1 MNKSIK
7 RIFIV
12 LFICAFVINI
22 TITSYASHIKTY
34 NTGAAEVIGG
44 FVSGSGPFFGLVGV
58 SLLFAGLVCESLSD
72 DPTDGAVEYFVHDCI
87 VNDHFAGTALEYIY
101 ENLEIDENG
110 NINYKQVIDNI
121 NAYVEASN
129 IVISS
134 GSAVSFENGVL
145 RVSRDVFK
153 SISQDIYDV
162 VKAKEPSSFSM
173 LYVNG
178 GVTFG
183 VVRGMRLN
191 IKYNGFN
198 EFMEYLNSNDIPYAV
213 FLSSNGTVYQNFR
226 VLCPVYD
233 VDVLNSYGFSSVASS
248 LPLSLQ
254 SSKPWFFI
262 YGDSVQ
268 PYHNIYEMH
277 GIDYTVEDGVMVSDN
292 VLKTIDYTSSY
303 TEGKTILYY
312 WNNADFSSLFLRN
325 IALPDTSDN
334 PYIPFPFAS
343 VKDVYDY
350 SPDVSNIYGV
360 DIPSDNVRENPV
372 IDLPVTEDNY
382 IVIDEGM
389 VNDLDEAFKNVIG
402 VLEGLGENVT
412 DKEKEQAI
420 SDGITKEIENVIE
433 NTQERVE
440 SKNPSIPSTPSLGAL
455 DSPGLDDKFPF
466 CIPFDLIDL
475 VSALDADPEAP
486 KFTIPII
493 KNEKYGW
500 DYSIDVDW
508 SDFDVVAKVCR
519 SVEVFCFIGFLILK
533 TRSLIRG

>member
-22 TITSYASHIKTY
+22 TITSYANSHIKIY
-34 NTGAAEVIGG
+34 NTGATEVIGA
-44 FVSGSGPFFGLVGV
+44 VLSGGGPFFALVGAA
-58 SLLFAGLVCESLSD
+58 LLAAGLVCEAASD
-72 DPTDGAVEYFVHDCI
+72 DPTDGAVEYFVKDCI

-134 GSAVSFENGVL
+134 GSAVSFKNGVL

-233 VDVLNSYGFSSVASS
+233 VDVINSYGFSSVASS
-248 LPLSLQ
+248 LPVTLQ

-277 GIDYTVEDGVMVSDN
+277 GIDYTVEGSVMVSDN

-382 IVIDEGM
+382 IVIDDGM
-389 VNDLDEAFKNVIG
+389 VNDLDNAFENVIG
-402 VLEGLGENVT
+402 VIDGIGDNAVDKDKVITDAITGE
-412 DKEKEQAI
+412 I
-420 SDGITKEIENVIE
+420 SDVID
-433 NTQERVE
+433 NAADRVE
-440 SKNPSIPSTPSLGAL
+440 INNPSVVNPDLGNL
-455 DSPGLDDKFPF
+455 KSPGLSNKFPF